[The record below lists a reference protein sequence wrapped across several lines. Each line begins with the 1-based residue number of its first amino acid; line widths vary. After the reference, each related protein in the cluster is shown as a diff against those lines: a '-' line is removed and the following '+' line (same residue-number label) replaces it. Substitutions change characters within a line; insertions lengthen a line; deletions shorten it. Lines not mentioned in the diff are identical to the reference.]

1 MSGSCALQDAAPQG
15 PSNRYDSA
23 PIMTASGLVEFKLT
37 YDQRGNLSYD
47 GRFHYKHDYLN
58 RLQEVWAVQP
68 VGGAPRP
75 DR

>member
-1 MSGSCALQDAAPQG
+1 
-15 PSNRYDSA
+15 
-23 PIMTASGLVEFKLT
+23 MTASGLVEFKLT